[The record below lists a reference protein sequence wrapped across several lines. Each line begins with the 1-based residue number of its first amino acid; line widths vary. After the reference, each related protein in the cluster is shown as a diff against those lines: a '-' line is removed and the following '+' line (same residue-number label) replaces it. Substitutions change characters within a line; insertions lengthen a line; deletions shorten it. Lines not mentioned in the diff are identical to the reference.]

1 MKKEEKHMKNIGY
14 IRVSHTES
22 LNGDSL
28 SSQTRKIKSY
38 CDLHEIELH
47 EVEEECI
54 SGSVEVRKRGVLSK
68 VATQLTRGSKLI
80 VARLDRLS
88 RNILNTL
95 QFVQQC
101 KKNGVE
107 IHIVDLGCVT
117 NGGVGQI
124 VFNILSCLAET
135 ERLAISERIKTQK
148 QYAKKDRKY
157 IGGALEFGYFKDDN
171 GKLLPN
177 EKEQIILRSMFH
189 LRKNGLSYPKISDE
203 IKKKFGRKI
212 FFQQVHKIMNREH
225 NLKLFENL
233 NTATASLS

>member
-124 VFNILSCLAET
+124 VFNVLSCLAET

-148 QYAKKDRKY
+148 KRPRYRDR
-157 IGGALEFGYFKDDN
+157 
-171 GKLLPN
+171 
-177 EKEQIILRSMFH
+177 RRR
-189 LRKNGLSYPKISDE
+189 RKSSRGTRRYGTKPRRVYR
-203 IKKKFGRKI
+203 RK
-212 FFQQVHKIMNREH
+212 
-225 NLKLFENL
+225 
-233 NTATASLS
+233 S